1 VTGSV
6 GKLALILAWLI
17 DDPEAYKGKTNTHI
31 ENEILEEAPTIPYVA
46 TIEKVTVLD
55 ISQTSDSK

>member
-1 VTGSV
+1 VIGGV
-6 GKLALILAWLI
+6 RKLALVVARLV

-31 ENEILEEAPTIPYVA
+31 ENDIQEEAPTIPHVA

-55 ISQTSDSK
+55 IKQTKTP